1 MWIRD
6 GDDQMT
12 NEERQ
17 ELEELRSERVYLL
30 DQLHAVKEE
39 NDRLKRHAEIMANR
53 IDMWARVGG

>member
-1 MWIRD
+1 
-6 GDDQMT
+6 MT